1 MNMRPDFT
9 QFPEEAAAG
18 RLPHSSTGFFIAA
31 NDHDMMSQ
39 VARLMHRQGILGLM
53 DTAGHMH
60 YLVDGRQGSPL
71 AARRIRETSERL
83 MRDQLLNPDDLRPL
97 RLLAI
102 EQVLSAW
109 GLPKKLKGYSLLQQI
124 LVMICG
130 NEAELHPIS
139 KTVYPAL
146 AEQYKL
152 SPSQIERNIRY
163 CLQCRPGHQP
173 RLSNSEAICTLS
185 NEVSRMVAAWAN
197 QTKLPASAGE
207 AAGSC
212 EARKD
217 L

>member
-1 MNMRPDFT
+1 MRPKFA
-9 QFPEEAAAG
+9 QFPEEAFAG
-18 RLPHSSTGFFIAA
+18 RLPPSSTGFFIAA

-39 VARLMHRQGILGLM
+39 VAKLMHRQGILGMM

-71 AARRIRETSERL
+71 AARRIRDASERL
-83 MRDQLLNPDDLRPL
+83 MRDQLLSPDDLRPL

-109 GLPKKLKGYSLLQQI
+109 GIPKKLKGYSLLHQI

-130 NEAELHPIS
+130 NEAELRPIS

-163 CLQCRPGHQP
+163 CLMCRPGKQP
-173 RLSNSEAICTLS
+173 RLSNSEAICGLS
-185 NEVSRMVAAWAN
+185 NEVSRLVATWAS
-197 QTKLPASAGE
+197 QTKLPAYAYE
-207 AAGSC
+207 AAGSS
-212 EARKD
+212 EARED